1 MYLNFVKFKQVLTV
15 LFISFLIY
23 LFYPYSPIFSSPD
36 TKTDQDIDQD
46 LGLDIDL
53 DFSTDQDSTV
63 NTKTDSRLTLNS
75 SSYLLSELSD
85 DFDIPEDE
93 ELTGEEKEFFS
104 EEKALSTTENH
115 EEEVPSYNSGYIL
128 FNIGSQEFRERLGLS
143 VGIKRNSF
151 EFPLKLSYGKW
162 NLEIEDETSYLYELK
177 ASNIGTSVAAN
188 YYITDLIPLFVHL
201 SLSYAFWKGDITP
214 HITDSSEFKEN
225 FRSSFNLQSLNFSL
239 GIGWSYFFKNGIFLQ
254 HCIYGIGSGFIVK
267 SSFSNSISSK
277 ISSAS
282 KDKLKHLYG
291 WGLINIG
298 IGKLF

>member
-63 NTKTDSRLTLNS
+63 NTKTDS
-75 SSYLLSELSD
+75 
-85 DFDIPEDE
+85 
-93 ELTGEEKEFFS
+93 
-104 EEKALSTTENH
+104 TENH